1 MVSTSNLRV
10 TYSILKSKA
19 CLYTWFRQSEY
30 AFYPAFWSG
39 YELGYLSTDGT
50 KIKANA
56 SNNNSLSEEQLKRLQ
71 DIIEKGIKI
80 DEEED
85 KIYGDKR
92 GDELPPELDTQE
104 KIRKKIEEIEQSQG
118 KRLKRAAKTII
129 EAHTTGDE
137 NQK

>member
-1 MVSTSNLRV
+1 M
-10 TYSILKSKA
+10 I
-19 CLYTWFRQSEY
+19 
-30 AFYPAFWSG
+30 
-39 YELGYLSTDGT
+39 
-50 KIKANA
+50 KIKINKTTKGYINKFVISGHANA
-56 SNNNSLSEEQLKRLQ
+56 SNNNGLSEEQLKRLQ

-92 GDELPPELDTQE
+92 GDELPPELDTHE

-137 NQK
+137 NQKKKIEEKNQKG